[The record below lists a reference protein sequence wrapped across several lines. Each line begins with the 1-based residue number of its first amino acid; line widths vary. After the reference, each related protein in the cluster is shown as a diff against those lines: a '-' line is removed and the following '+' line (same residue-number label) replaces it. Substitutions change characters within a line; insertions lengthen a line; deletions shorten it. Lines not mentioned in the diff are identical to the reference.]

1 LSVRIKE
8 WASREIVVALR
19 TLFSFCCDGT
29 EDGAVLVLE
38 PYLAGKLLQL
48 KHLLGGDR
56 HNDRARCNESL
67 GPAGALSSGHC
78 IRMPPAT
85 KSKCESVGGSNYV
98 PADEIVFGR
107 SAVMSAVHKRAE
119 KICLT
124 NVPVLL
130 CGDAGT
136 GKELLARWMH
146 CRSPYKE
153 GQFVKVNCA
162 AIPGSL
168 LESELFGYEKGAFTG
183 AHASKPGRVEL
194 ADKGTLFLD
203 EIADLDMGLQSKLL
217 HFVQDGTFSRIG
229 GESEKCVE
237 TRIICSTNRDLEQE
251 IGAGRFR
258 ADLYYRISVFQI
270 KLPKL
275 NERREDVPVL
285 AQYFRASYQ
294 KQFAKESSPLGPE
307 MLNYL
312 ENLPWPGN
320 VRELSNCI
328 ARYVL
333 IGQDAFAVQEF
344 PNKRATYSSAG
355 SDPAPPAL
363 PLRSIT
369 KEVIRE
375 LERNVILEAL
385 RTNQWN
391 RRKTAQALK
400 ISYRALIY
408 KIRDAGLVSRRGDLA
423 RTAPQPL
430 SAPGTSLAD

>member
-1 LSVRIKE
+1 MLDVQR
-8 WASREIVVALR
+8 
-19 TLFSFCCDGT
+19 
-29 EDGAVLVLE
+29 
-38 PYLAGKLLQL
+38 
-48 KHLLGGDR
+48 
-56 HNDRARCNESL
+56 
-67 GPAGALSSGHC
+67 
-78 IRMPPAT
+78 
-85 KSKCESVGGSNYV
+85 
-98 PADEIVFGR
+98 
-107 SAVMSAVHKRAE
+107 RAE
-119 KICLT
+119 KICRT

-136 GKELLARWMH
+136 GKEIVARWMH
-146 CRSPYKE
+146 WRSPYQG

-183 AHASKPGRVEL
+183 AHAAKPGRVEL

-203 EIADLDMGLQSKLL
+203 EIADLDTGLQSKLL

-229 GESEKCVE
+229 AEAERSVE
-237 TRIICSTNRDLEQE
+237 TRIICSTNRDLGNE
-251 IGAGRFR
+251 IEAGRFR
-258 ADLYYRISVFQI
+258 ADLYYRISVFEL

-275 NERREDVPVL
+275 SERREDVPAL

-294 KQFAKESSPLGPE
+294 KQFAKECDPLAPE
-307 MLNYL
+307 VLNYL
-312 ENLPWPGN
+312 ENLLWPGN

-333 IGQDAFAVQEF
+333 IGQDAFAQDSLR
-344 PNKRATYSSAG
+344 KRVTPSRGAVGYVS
-355 SDPAPPAL
+355 
-363 PLRSIT
+363 PLRSIA
-369 KEVIRE
+369 KEAIRE

-408 KIRDAGLVSRRGDLA
+408 KIRDAGLVSRRGAESD
-423 RTAPQPL
+423 
-430 SAPGTSLAD
+430 GTGAASSSFV